1 VPKLFKDESLKSVS
15 PENAMETA
23 IEVSGL
29 ESHYGDMEIL
39 KDITVSMPKGKIT
52 AIVGKSGSGKST
64 LLKHLIGLLKPA
76 KGRIL
81 INQKDIAVLR
91 EEELDEVRKKM
102 GVLFQG
108 AALLNSLSVADNVAL
123 PIREHTRLNES
134 TIHIMVHLKLD
145 LVGLSGFENS
155 YPSQLSGGMKKR
167 AGLARAM
174 ALDPEFLFFDEP
186 SSGLDPVTA
195 AGLDKLI
202 LKLKDVFKITIVVVT
217 HELPSLFMISDHVIM
232 IDSGEA
238 IFSGTLDELKSA
250 DSPRIQMFLER
261 RPEEE
266 TYSPED
272 YLRVI
277 AGD

>member
-1 VPKLFKDESLKSVS
+1 
-15 PENAMETA
+15 META
-23 IEVSGL
+23 IKVRGL
-29 ESHYGDMEIL
+29 ESHYGDREVL
-39 KDITVSMPKGKIT
+39 KDITISIPKGKIT

-64 LLKHLIGLLKPA
+64 LLKHLIGLLKPT
-76 KGRIL
+76 KGEIL
-81 INQKDIAVLR
+81 VSGKDIAILR
-91 EEELDEVRKKM
+91 EEELLEVRRKM

-108 AALLNSLSVADNVAL
+108 AALLNSLSVSDNIAL
-123 PIREHTRLNES
+123 PIREHTRLKES
-134 TIHIMVHLKLD
+134 TIHIMVHMKLD
-145 LVGLSGFENS
+145 LVGLSGFENF

-195 AGLDKLI
+195 AGLDTLT
-202 LKLKDVFKITIVVVT
+202 LKLRDVFKITIVVVT

-232 IDSGEA
+232 LDSGEA
-238 IFSGTLDELKSA
+238 IFSGTLDEFKKA
-250 DSPRIQMFLER
+250 DNPRIKRFLDR

-266 TYSPED
+266 TYSPDD

>member
-1 VPKLFKDESLKSVS
+1 MD
-15 PENAMETA
+15 PEKAMETA
-23 IEVSGL
+23 IEVMGL

-39 KDITVSMPKGKIT
+39 KNITISMPKGKIT

-64 LLKHLIGLLKPA
+64 LLKHLVGLLKPT
-76 KGRIL
+76 KGKIL
-81 INQKDIAVLR
+81 INRKDIAALG

-108 AALLNSLSVADNVAL
+108 AALLHSMSVFDNIAL

-134 TIHIMVHLKLD
+134 TIHIMVHMKLD
-145 LVGLSGFENS
+145 LVGLSGFENFH
-155 YPSQLSGGMKKR
+155 PSQLSGGMKKR
-167 AGLARAM
+167 AGLARAL
-174 ALDPEFLFFDEP
+174 ALDPEILFFDEP
-186 SSGLDPVTA
+186 SSGLDPITA

-202 LKLKDVFKITIVVVT
+202 LNLRDVFKITIVVVT

-232 IDSGEA
+232 LDRGEA
-238 IFSGTLDELKSA
+238 IFSGTVDEMKKT
-250 DSPRIQMFLER
+250 DDPRIKMFLER

-266 TYSPED
+266 TYSSGD

-277 AGD
+277 AEG

>member
-1 VPKLFKDESLKSVS
+1 MES
-15 PENAMETA
+15 A
-23 IEVSGL
+23 IEVRGL
-29 ESHYGDMEIL
+29 ESYYGDIEVL
-39 KDITVSMPKGKIT
+39 KNVTISIPKGKIT

-76 KGRIL
+76 RGEIVIQGKNIPIL
-81 INQKDIAVLR
+81 GEA
-91 EEELDEVRKKM
+91 ELDELRKKI

-145 LVGLSGFENS
+145 LVGLSGFENF

-195 AGLDKLI
+195 AGLDQLI
-202 LKLKDVFKITIVVVT
+202 LKLRDVFKITIVVVT
-217 HELPSLFMISDHVIM
+217 HELASLFMISDHVVM
-232 IDSGEA
+232 LDRGET
-238 IFSGTLDELKSA
+238 IFSGTLQQLKEA
-250 DSPRIQMFLER
+250 DNPRIKMFLER

-266 TYSPED
+266 TISPDD
-272 YLRVI
+272 YLRII
-277 AGD
+277 AGE